1 MADFIP
7 ANIIQTPDFGQLAK
21 ERIDRKRQEET
32 SKNAFIDQFEQAQ
45 GMYLEGDT
53 QAVQGAWDNVQKTID
68 LVAEN
73 DSPEMRR
80 KLKEAY
86 GEYSKVA
93 GTAQVLA
100 DQHREQVANY
110 KSDPTKFAIGGSE
123 FFKWDEDFRLK
134 RRSYNDMVA
143 SLDNP
148 NVLPSSGSYALL
160 NPYDQAKTLMADT
173 SAVAASFYDDNGVL
187 DADGLRSRA
196 ADIARKRISAS
207 PEAVERA
214 IIWGATSA
222 NNPKSGF
229 AGDGDGKINSLE
241 ELEMIKNLPEEERQN
256 YFDAYVDALVED
268 YMGLTP
274 GQAATKES
282 GKKKLA
288 TDSVSLQAA
297 GGENVDFITLP
308 GDVNGIT
315 QIGSAPNGE
324 IFVTVEERVK
334 TGEFDDN
341 NNEIYETN
349 VEYRPA
355 TQTEV
360 SKVMSKYGNTY
371 DFSALNRTQEKSQ
384 TQTAT
389 EPKAE
394 QPAAGGTTEQPTD
407 KPKDTLGLGIFN
419 APEATEA
426 ATGSAEVATTEAPAQ
441 GTAVEAPTVTYDQW
455 NEDNKEQIEIVS
467 STIDDVNTQ
476 LDNPE
481 TASTAP
487 NMFKEASRAYEDIK
501 TTRKEIDDA
510 KKEGRDT
517 TELEKILEV
526 QVNTVKRI
534 NETNKKWSE
543 NSKETS
549 KQQEAIKEVEQAAVD
564 AANEGEREYIIVGG
578 KPYFKDDYAKIAGTK
593 TGKGNYPKTFEEYA
607 KAMDVDVL
615 NTKDSPLSTG
625 LDEVTVTAER
635 IDPPVSKEAV
645 VPVQAGGV
653 APVERSE
660 EEESAVVDIIGS
672 TPSLKGAGKPDSKH
686 VYVPREGAIAPAAEW
701 EEASGAPAPSK
712 NPSSKSAPSYYLA
725 GEAEGTEWTAETVKR
740 AMDRWNTNIPVA
752 PEAFIK
758 AANTFGIP
766 VEFMIALAAKEGS
779 IGVGDRQMRTK
790 NFFNWGNSTKGD
802 NLPPGPEQDKY
813 NKYFETWEDGLMTWA
828 DGLVRMYRPDDGDWS
843 KLWEDDEGF
852 VTQRSGDGFVKGTRY
867 ATSEDQEEVI
877 REIIKFSIP
886 KQLTDKG
893 YIAKK

>member
-1 MADFIP
+1 MEFVP
-7 ANIIQTPDFGQLAK
+7 SNIIKTPDFGSMAQDAMNQ
-21 ERIDRKRQEET
+21 KRQDINEMNTWMDSNKKKEG
-32 SKNAFIDQFEQAQ
+32 A
-45 GMYLEGDT
+45 YLEGDKP
-53 QAVQGAWDNVQKTID
+53 AVQEAWNKYQEELDRAVESGNRD
-68 LVAEN
+68 A
-73 DSPEMRR
+73 RR
-80 KLKEAY
+80 KADEAY
-86 GEYSKVA
+86 GSYVQTA
-93 GTAQVLA
+93 GTALSLA
-100 DQHREQVANY
+100 EQYRSQVAAY
-110 KSDPTKFAIGGSE
+110 KTDPSKFSISGQE
-123 FFKWDEDFRLK
+123 FLNVTDQY
-134 RRSYNDMVA
+134 RRTRRN
-143 SLDNP
+143 
-148 NVLPSSGSYALL
+148 
-160 NPYDQAKTLMADT
+160 
-173 SAVAASFYDDNGVL
+173 
-187 DADGLRSRA
+187 A
-196 ADIARKRISAS
+196 ADIAEAAQNPFVIAQSMKYDLSNPLNQAGKMVQMSAAKVKDFYDAQGNLDVDGLRKYAEELATATINANETSLEKAT
-207 PEAVERA
+207 A
-214 IIWGATSA
+214 WGGVR
-222 NNPKSGF
+222 SGY
-229 AGDGDGKINSLE
+229 AGGEDGMINSME
-241 ELEMIKNLPEEERQN
+241 ELEFLRSQPEEKRQEFIDSYKNELVNN
-256 YFDAYVDALVED
+256 YINLLSNKKRED
-268 YMGLTP
+268 
-274 GQAATKES
+274 S

-360 SKVMSKYGNTY
+360 SKIMSKYGNTY
-371 DFSALNRTQEKSQ
+371 DFSALNKTQEESQ

-394 QPAAGGTTEQPTD
+394 QPAAGATTEQPTE

-419 APEATEA
+419 TPEATEA

-564 AANEGEREYIIVGG
+564 AANEGEREYIVVDG

-593 TGKGNYPKTFEEYA
+593 TGKGNYPETFEEYA

-615 NTKDSPLSTG
+615 NTKDRPLTTM
-625 LDEVTVTAER
+625 LDKVTVTAER
-635 IDPPVSKEAV
+635 TNAPVSKEVV
-645 VPVQAGGV
+645 VPIQAGGK
-653 APVERSE
+653 AKKVEE
-660 EEESAVVDIIGS
+660 AEIAVIDIIGQ
-672 TPSLKGAGKPDSKH
+672 TPSLKGTGKPDSKH
-686 VYVPREGAIAPAAEW
+686 VYTPRKGAIAPAPEW
-701 EEASGAPAPSK
+701 KEGSGVPAPSK
-712 NPSSKSAPSYYLA
+712 NPSSESAPSYYFDGKA
-725 GEAEGTEWTAETVKR
+725 KDVKWTPETVKR

-752 PEAFIK
+752 PESFIK
-758 AANTFGIP
+758 ASNTFGIP
-766 VEFMIALAAKEGS
+766 IEFMIALAAKEGS
-779 IGVGDRQMRTK
+779 IGVGDRQSRTK

-802 NLPPGPEQDKY
+802 KLPPGPEQDKY
-813 NKYFETWEDGLMTWA
+813 NKYFETWEDGVMAWA
-828 DGLVRMYRPDDGDWS
+828 DGMVRMYRPDDGDWS

-852 VTQRSGDGFVKGTRY
+852 VTQRSGDGFEKGSRY
-867 ATSEDQEEVI
+867 ASSEDQEEVI
-877 REIIKFSIP
+877 KEIIKFSIP

-893 YIAKK
+893 YIAKN